1 MRGEVQAVPPR
12 RMKLVFADSADLFL
26 ASLGVICVQ
35 KSQLS
40 VVQSPSDLD
49 SSSID
54 PDKVVSLTPVGPL
67 PQLGTQPLHSG
78 LSYQVHA
85 TRNDLDQSIQVLGG
99 CREQLLGVSWDLIRK
114 NLRPILTVVM
124 MQQSFSTGID
134 SVNATLSS
142 LFVDSLQC
150 PNDVMICFHKLG
162 EFDTCEDD
170 KRDLRYTAR
179 MYDFRR
185 ARADWRVDWLSRKN
199 ALWADKFYKSQNL
212 CAPNAP
218 FMTKDLFQ
226 NRS

>member
-1 MRGEVQAVPPR
+1 
-12 RMKLVFADSADLFL
+12 MKLVFADTQDLFL
-26 ASLGVICVQ
+26 ASLGAICVQ

-49 SSSID
+49 CEIID
-54 PDKVVSLTPVGPL
+54 PDKVVSLTPLGPL
-67 PQLGTQPLHSG
+67 PQLGTQPLHGG

-85 TRNDLDQSIQVLGG
+85 TRNDLDNSIQVLGG
-99 CREQLLGVSWDLIRK
+99 CREQMLGANWELIRK
-114 NLRPILTVVM
+114 NLRPLLTVVT
-124 MQQSFSTGID
+124 MQQSFGTGID
-134 SVNATLSS
+134 AVNATLSS

-185 ARADWRVDWLSRKN
+185 ARADWRVDWLTRKN
-199 ALWADKFYKSQNL
+199 ALWADRFYKSLNL

-226 NRS
+226 